1 MMAFSCLGLINM
13 HTPISEIS
21 PLTGAVTQPG
31 NIANGTDVPWWPI
44 PEQQPLAQTQQQ
56 RQLLCGRE
64 MEALFLNI
72 FLIK

>member
-1 MMAFSCLGLINM
+1 MMAFACLRLINM
-13 HTPISEIS
+13 HTPIAEIS

-31 NIANGTDVPWWPI
+31 SIANGTDVLGCPI

-56 RQLLCGRE
+56 RQLLCGRK
-64 MEALFLNI
+64 MEVLFLNI